1 MDRLHTESSLQSPNA
16 LSGRPDWRCAHE
28 ELQRLA
34 STRAR
39 LDVDEGTWLL
49 HALRAGTH
57 IALGYATFGEYIERL
72 FGYKPRWTDER
83 LRVAEALETLPSR
96 STSAPRLS
104 RWLHAMLSTSATLA
118 EPTWVK

>member
-1 MDRLHTESSLQSPNA
+1 MGPLHTESSLQSPNA
-16 LSGRPDWRCAHE
+16 PSGRPDWRCAHE
-28 ELQRLA
+28 ELKRLA

-57 IALGYATFGEYIERL
+57 IALGYATFDEYIERL

-83 LRVAEALETLPSR
+83 LRVAEALETLPVLRASVR
-96 STSAPRLS
+96 DGTTTWSAPR
-104 RWLHAMLSTSATLA
+104 
-118 EPTWVK
+118 EP

>member
-1 MDRLHTESSLQSPNA
+1 MDYEHQAHDESTSQSPNTPA
-16 LSGRPDWRCAHE
+16 ARPDWRRAHE

-49 HALRAGTH
+49 QALRAGTH

-83 LRVAEALETLPSR
+83 LRVAVALEALPVLRASLR
-96 STSAPRLS
+96 D
-104 RWLHAMLSTSATLA
+104 
-118 EPTWVK
+118 